1 MPCQTGSG
9 TEQNPTIWAG
19 ATTFDSLPTEI
30 RLMIWEEFVRIPR
43 IIHIDTRNGTK
54 AGRGFACYLESMD
67 SGLGRRVK
75 SEQVFTISIIKI
87 RVRVTL
93 AEAVYRGRDSDSN
106 PP

>member
-1 MPCQTGSG
+1 MHVAVAHTLFIKFLSKTQITMPCQTGSG

-30 RLMIWEEFVRIPR
+30 RFMIWEEFVRIPR

-75 SEQVFTISIIKI
+75 SEQ
-87 RVRVTL
+87 
-93 AEAVYRGRDSDSN
+93 
-106 PP
+106 